1 MGARQSRGE
10 VLANGEDGHIRQ
22 VIVCDEKQCNCVV
35 VCGVLNYFPNA
46 PQFNTSAA
54 LNHEGLISCID
65 DGRGSGSSEVGKKFN
80 DLHEKLQKKHVN
92 ACFWAALVILAL
104 WWAIEI
110 CLLVYMNDVYG
121 IQCKTT
127 NVCNI
132 SNVIICQ
139 PDETKNEYISRNTSF
154 NSSWCL
160 DCEDIHAH
168 EYTGKERSVYCGD
181 INLFAEFL
189 ILPGRYA
196 SPEFIGNVYRYSY
209 IISLCIV
216 ISGFSYAYYRTRKV
230 NSIIQN
236 HFQDW
241 QERGI
246 MVEYHPAK
254 HGYTRRGLSR
264 YEGHVV
270 RGHLDLTLPPIQAVA
285 SPPYPTS

>member
-1 MGARQSRGE
+1 MINVGRRSCLCSWPGRQLTHFELLPNWDGQD
-10 VLANGEDGHIRQ
+10 LA
-22 VIVCDEKQCNCVV
+22 
-35 VCGVLNYFPNA
+35 YA
-46 PQFNTSAA
+46 PHQLPLAERFIAA
-54 LNHEGLISCID
+54 TNFREGCSINLT
-65 DGRGSGSSEVGKKFN
+65 
-80 DLHEKLQKKHVN
+80 
-92 ACFWAALVILAL
+92 LA
-104 WWAIEI
+104 I
-110 CLLVYMNDVYG
+110 
-121 IQCKTT
+121 
-127 NVCNI
+127 
-132 SNVIICQ
+132 
-139 PDETKNEYISRNTSF
+139 
-154 NSSWCL
+154 WCL
-160 DCEDIHAH
+160 DCENINAH